1 MTVRKGTPPLGVYKF
16 KVKVVAAGSKN
27 YMKASETVAV
37 KIAVKQNT
45 WIPEQGHYEDVYETV
60 HVPAVTHEEPVY
72 TTVVDQEAY
81 TTYTTVFYTEDGWS
95 STDRN
100 AARAHHLEVGGNM
113 WWERIP
119 EEHPAVTHQEQTGT
133 ATVVDTPAHDERR
146 KAGTKWVVDVEG
158 HWE

>member
-1 MTVRKGTPPLGVYKF
+1 MYKF

-37 KIAVKQNT
+37 KIAVKQKT

-81 TTYTTVFYTEDGWS
+81 TTYTRVYQTEDGWT
-95 STDRN
+95 STDRA
-100 AARAHHLEVGGNM
+100 AAREHHIQVGGNI
-113 WWERIP
+113 WWDDIA

-133 ATVVDTPAHDERR
+133 TTVVDEPAHDEQR
-146 KAGTKWVVDVEG
+146 KTGTKWVVDVEG
-158 HWE
+158 RWE